1 MSLDL
6 RLVAYSVLLTWIML
20 LTASSLRE
28 RAWSWRGLLVAVGN
42 RDDVPEPS
50 PLAARADR
58 AAKNMLENLVLFAA
72 LVMVAHLS
80 EADPERV
87 ALGARL
93 FFWSRVLYFPVYLA
107 GIKFVRSAIWGVSV
121 LGLGLILQAAL

>member
-20 LTASSLRE
+20 LTSSSLRE
-28 RAWSWRGLLVAVGN
+28 RAWSWRGLRVAFGN
-42 RDDVPEPS
+42 RDDMPEPS

-58 AAKNMLENLVLFAA
+58 AAKNMLENLVLFVA

-80 EADPERV
+80 EADPHRV